1 MTAGN
6 NESCLKRQ
14 KILRG
19 ECTTKR
25 RENEKIVEAQKVIL
39 NFTSIIFFYVRNLQ
53 LLILH

>member
-39 NFTSIIFFYVRNLQ
+39 NFTSIIFFVSAIYNY
-53 LLILH
+53 